1 VIEIQPGRK
10 HAASCVAALI
20 AGCLFLTLIGCET
33 TSTSPPP
40 SALQFPAP
48 YAGPGHP
55 DLESSALR
63 HIKKGWLA
71 LQRGDTRSARAAA
84 QSVGVNSATTL
95 LTQQAAIVGG
105 DGEPIPV
112 LQNLLAES
120 PDYSSAWLTLSVAA
134 ENADSET
141 VAYEAAKRGAELW
154 PDQRWLDRAADLN
167 QRWVGDRVTA
177 ARELLESGQAASAL
191 ETLAPALEIEPDH
204 RDAILLKARA
214 LIAEGQVDL
223 AETTLIRLP
232 QDPDALFLS
241 GKIAES
247 RGDWQIAMSLYSAMP
262 EDHPERAFSLNRAQL
277 RWRISMMPPYV
288 RDAMTTQELDRAG
301 LATILVSL
309 VPRLET
315 IGGGEVPVMT
325 DIVASEARREILTA
339 VRLGLL
345 HADPV
350 DHLFHPKKPVAA
362 SATRRAIDELCTLL
376 ALDHPPWCSSSVEG
390 RCIDLDQPV
399 NGARV
404 TGLVIG
410 LVERGG
416 G

>member
-1 VIEIQPGRK
+1 VIPILHRHK
-10 HAASCVAALI
+10 HAASGVIGLV
-20 AGCLFLTLIGCET
+20 AGCLLLTLIGCET
-33 TSTSPPP
+33 TSTGAPP
-40 SALQFPAP
+40 SALAFPAP
-48 YAGPGHP
+48 YTGPGHP
-55 DLESSALR
+55 DLETAALR

-71 LQRGDTRSARAAA
+71 LQRGDSHSARAAA
-84 QSVGVNSATTL
+84 QSSGAGAAATL
-95 LTQQAAIVGG
+95 LTQQAAIEAGE
-105 DGEPIPV
+105 GEPISV
-112 LQNLLAES
+112 LQNLVTES
-120 PDYSSAWLTLSVAA
+120 PEYASAWLTLSVAA
-134 ENADSET
+134 ENANSET
-141 VAYEAAKRGAELW
+141 VAYDAAKRGAELW
-154 PDQRWLDRAADLN
+154 ADQRWLDRAADLD
-167 QRWVGDRVTA
+167 QRWLEDRVTA
-177 ARELLESGQAASAL
+177 ARELLESGQAASAV
-191 ETLAPALEIEPDH
+191 ETLAPALEIEPNH
-204 RDAILLKARA
+204 REAVLLKARA
-214 LIAEGQVDL
+214 LIAEGEVDL

-232 QDPDALFLS
+232 QDPDALLLS

-262 EDHPERAFSLNRAQL
+262 EDHPERALSLNRAQL

-288 RDAMTTQELDRAG
+288 RDAMTTQELDREG

-309 VPRLET
+309 VPQLET

-325 DIVASEARREILTA
+325 DIVDSEAQREILTA

-362 SATRRAIDELCTLL
+362 SATRGAIDELCTLL
-376 ALDHPPWCSSSVEG
+376 VLDHPPWCSSSVEG

-399 NGARV
+399 DGARV